1 MNRKSNVHPPYNK
14 FKGWLREHNITYAD
28 VGKVI
33 GRDEVTVC
41 SKINGQSDFLL
52 NEIKILKKKYHLD
65 SDIFFENPVA

>member
-1 MNRKSNVHPPYNK
+1 MTRDQRVHPPYNK
-14 FKGWLREHNITYAD
+14 FKGWLRENNITYAE
-28 VGKVI
+28 VGEVI

-52 NEIKILKKKYHLD
+52 NEIKMLKKKYRLN